1 MQFEIATSLLPKLIL
16 NDIYVKGLYVLTSEI
31 EYLKNKN
38 MTRLNELDD
47 ERVSNTW
54 IKKRSKMLFYLV

>member
-16 NDIYVKGLYVLTSEI
+16 NDIYVKGLFVLTSEI

-38 MTRLNELDD
+38 MTHLAELDD
-47 ERVSNTW
+47 ERVSSTW
-54 IKKRSKMLFYLV
+54 IFVLLF